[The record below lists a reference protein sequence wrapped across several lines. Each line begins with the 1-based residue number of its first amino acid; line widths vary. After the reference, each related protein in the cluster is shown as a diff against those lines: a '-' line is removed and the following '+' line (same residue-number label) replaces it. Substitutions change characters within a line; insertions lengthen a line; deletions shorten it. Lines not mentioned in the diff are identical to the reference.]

1 LAGFAESQSSG
12 IAYVL
17 GMTPIFLHSQSG
29 PASPDFLAVPLVS
42 AALDDDAREIP
53 TGHARELGLER
64 RSNAHVAW
72 VDRRCL
78 DFDENLAAPQSRA
91 FDIDK
96 R

>member
-1 LAGFAESQSSG
+1 VKTVQTFLFVDQQSRKR
-12 IAYVL
+12 
-17 GMTPIFLHSQSG
+17 F
-29 PASPDFLAVPLVS
+29 VPN
-42 AALDDDAREIP
+42 
-53 TGHARELGLER
+53 
-64 RSNAHVAW
+64 RSNVPHVAW

>member
-1 LAGFAESQSSG
+1 MTHNVVKTVQTFLFVDQQSRKR
-12 IAYVL
+12 
-17 GMTPIFLHSQSG
+17 F
-29 PASPDFLAVPLVS
+29 VPN
-42 AALDDDAREIP
+42 
-53 TGHARELGLER
+53 
-64 RSNAHVAW
+64 RSNVPHVAW